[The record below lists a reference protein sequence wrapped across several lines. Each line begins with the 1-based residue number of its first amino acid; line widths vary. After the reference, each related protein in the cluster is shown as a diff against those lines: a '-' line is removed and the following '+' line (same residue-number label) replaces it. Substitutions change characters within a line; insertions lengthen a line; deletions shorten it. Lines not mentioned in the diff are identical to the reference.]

1 MPTGISNLNH
11 NAPNFDI
18 FRILGMNA
26 INTPPPDRKSRVA
39 FVIRKFSGLVATC
52 ITVCDY
58 TLEDVLQDADQGMGG
73 M

>member
-1 MPTGISNLNH
+1 
-11 NAPNFDI
+11 
-18 FRILGMNA
+18 MNA

-39 FVIRKFSGLVATC
+39 FVIRKFSVLVATC

-58 TLEDVLQDADQGMGG
+58 TLENVLQDTDQGMGG